1 MRTLERRLDR
11 LERQV
16 LPWARDTSRDIRM
29 IVSCIGAH
37 QAILATSNCR
47 RQLCNGALT
56 ESVHL
61 DGDLG
66 TITGDELDVWIKSH
80 PIIDGNKQKGKPIEV
95 HKLPRVRLP
104 LEAVRSVLQGCRPS
118 PTMSQVRAHYD
129 LTESEL
135 QELADEMAPE
145 E

>member
-16 LPWARDTSRDIRM
+16 LPWARDTSRDMRM
-29 IVSCIGAH
+29 ILACLGAR
-37 QAILATSNCR
+37 QAILATSKCW
-47 RQLCNGALT
+47 RQICNGVLM

-66 TITGDELDVWIKSH
+66 DISKEELDAWIEGH
-80 PIIDGNKQKGKPIEV
+80 PIIDGDQQKGKPIEV
-95 HKLPRVRLP
+95 RPFPRIRYSV
-104 LEAVRSVLQGCRPS
+104 AVVRSLLQGCRPRPIIS
-118 PTMSQVRAHYD
+118 EVRARYA

-135 QELADEMAPE
+135 RELADEMVPQE
-145 E
+145 

>member
-1 MRTLERRLDR
+1 MGTLERRLDR

-66 TITGDELDVWIKSH
+66 TITGDELDAWIKGH
-80 PIIDGNKQKGKPIEV
+80 PIIDGSKQKGRIEIQP
-95 HKLPRVRLP
+95 LPRIRYPV
-104 LEAVRSVLQGCRPS
+104 EAVRSVLQACRPR
-118 PTMSQVRAHYD
+118 PTISEVRESYN

-135 QELADEMAPE
+135 RELADEVAPE